1 MKNKNNLFKIIGSTV
16 IVGAFLFLALG
27 SGDSNSDGDSTN
39 SSTNNVEMHTCTT
52 CGNEYEGGGWQGTS
66 DGVGGDLSLD
76 QGDILLNAKN
86 VLKKVWIKRMKQEVT
101 EGIKDIKDFYKV

>member
-76 QGDILLNAKN
+76 QGDIF
-86 VLKKVWIKRMKQEVT
+86 T
-101 EGIKDIKDFYKV
+101 ECKECAQKGMDKANEARSHRGYQGY